1 VRHKRRARN
10 AMADEAEESP
20 PPPPQK
26 SGGLFMNAIVV
37 FVMALLAVVG
47 GGYLNAKLHPLPDL
61 KMNKDGLITAVV
73 PQTGGAHEG
82 GEGGGKG
89 ALYYAID
96 PPLVVNFEDGSVV
109 RFLQISMEVMAHD
122 QKAIDSVTKN
132 MPLIRNNLLLLMSNR
147 NYQSLMSREGKDKLR
162 EEALAE
168 IRAVQKKQGGEDID
182 DVLFTSFV
190 VQ

>member
-1 VRHKRRARN
+1 
-10 AMADEAEESP
+10 MADAADDAP
-20 PPPPQK
+20 PPKK
-26 SGGLFMNAIVV
+26 SGGFMGTLMNGIGI
-37 FVMALLAVVG
+37 FVLTLVAVVVG
-47 GGYLNAKLHPLPDL
+47 GFINAKLHPLPEMQLD
-61 KMNKDGLITAVV
+61 KDGKIRAIMSGASGAHGEE
-73 PQTGGAHEG
+73 GGAG
-82 GEGGGKG
+82 N
-89 ALYYAID
+89 AAVYYAID

-109 RFLQISMEVMAHD
+109 RFLQITMEVMAHD